1 VSLLLGATLMAPT
14 GCQPPAPEP
23 RLSTVVDEEFDP
35 CAEQLHDLCG
45 SLLLYYAAHREL
57 PPRLADLGKGAPL
70 KCPLSHRPYA
80 YDPDSPVVA
89 GPSGKVIVYDDA
101 PVHPMKTRW
110 GILVEPPAPG
120 KPLTSRVVHLSE
132 NAFLAL
138 PPPPASQPQ

>member
-1 VSLLLGATLMAPT
+1 MSETIGLIGLGRMGMEAAKKYIAQ
-14 GCQPPAPEP
+14 GYKVVGYARRPE
-23 RLSTVVDEEFDP
+23 VIKEFT
-35 CAEQLHDLCG
+35 
-45 SLLLYYAAHREL
+45 AAGGISVGNSRE
-57 PPRLADLGKGAPL
+57 
-70 KCPLSHRPYA
+70 
-80 YDPDSPVVA
+80 VA
-89 GPSGKVIVYDDA
+89 QKSGKVIVYDDA